1 MPGIVNLCPEQSLP
15 NCRKSFRGNS
25 KALRVSF
32 LGDAATLR
40 VRMKR
45 LAKLTAISLGLML
58 PCILAH
64 AEPVM
69 TPLEDPPAQ
78 TSAQPAA
85 SLSNNANA
93 GAAKTD
99 NTGPTPTASTQNSL
113 MSAGREQVVVPSGIH
128 GTIKLDGNWR
138 FHTGDDPAWAD
149 PAFDDSTWDKI
160 NVTTSLPEQ
169 GVEAYS
175 GYGWYRLRL
184 HPVPIP
190 DSGVLALSLLV
201 APNSVG
207 QLQVFANNVELART
221 QGMTD
226 AKPTMYQSRP
236 LTVQI
241 TRAAPDGIVV
251 IAIRTWADAT
261 ISRGLVDHVEL
272 GDADSIGE
280 KFSLEKGLQWD
291 QHVIA
296 GLIVTFLFFCV
307 AVLGSTLYLAQR
319 NHSEY
324 LWLALLCLSVT
335 LTGTI
340 ETAYGASLVSYSAF
354 RILELWTG
362 RIFMAVTLE
371 FVLRFTASGYRRTVR
386 GVQIGVLLLPF
397 LSFLNPHRIYEYLSI
412 TAEFVFCG
420 LVVVLLFRAWRRG
433 RPEAGVML
441 LPFFLASTADSIDT
455 LLDYAAA
462 QHWLSERF
470 ASHRF
475 HFGSIEFSTSTVTY
489 LGFLA
494 SLIAV
499 ILYRFVHVS
508 QEEQRSAAEIEAAR
522 SVQALLIPTQLP
534 SNRNFMLE
542 SAYFPA
548 NGVGGDF
555 FQALPLK
562 DDSMLIVV
570 GDVSGK
576 GLQAAMNASTLV
588 GALRNELSHDPAT
601 VLSHLNQV
609 MLGATSGAVAGFATC
624 LCARIY
630 PNGQMTIA
638 NAGHLSPYRDG
649 REMELIACLPLG
661 IIPDVEYE
669 QSNFKL
675 RHGDRL
681 TFISDGVVEATDP
694 KGELFGFERTQQVS
708 HEPARY
714 IAQTAQRF
722 GQTDDITV
730 VSLYFVPA

>member
-1 MPGIVNLCPEQSLP
+1 
-15 NCRKSFRGNS
+15 
-25 KALRVSF
+25 
-32 LGDAATLR
+32 
-40 VRMKR
+40 MKR
-45 LAKLTAISLGLML
+45 LAQLTAISLGLML
-58 PCILAH
+58 PCIPVH
-64 AEPVM
+64 ANPVM
-69 TPLEDPPAQ
+69 APVIDRVQESPTPASTQPTA
-78 TSAQPAA
+78 SAAPGTKSDNPTTDATKTD
-85 SLSNNANA
+85 
-93 GAAKTD
+93 GAALVS
-99 NTGPTPTASTQNSL
+99 TASTQNSL
-113 MSAGREQVVVPSGIH
+113 ISAGREQVVVPSSIH
-128 GTIKLDGNWR
+128 GTFKLDGNWR

-169 GVEAYS
+169 GVESYS

-190 DSGVLALSLLV
+190 DSGLLALSLLV
-201 APNSVG
+201 APHSVG

-226 AKPTMYQSRP
+226 TKPTMYQSRP
-236 LTVQI
+236 FAVQI
-241 TRAAPDGIVV
+241 TQAAPDGTVV
-251 IAIRTWADAT
+251 IAIRSWADTT
-261 ISRGLVDHVEL
+261 IGRGLVDHVEL
-272 GDADSIGE
+272 GDADSIAE
-280 KFSLEKGLQWD
+280 KLALEKDRQWD
-291 QHVIA
+291 EHVIA
-296 GLIVTFLFFCV
+296 EMIVSFFFLCV
-307 AVLGSTLYLAQR
+307 TVLGATLYLAQR

-324 LWLALLCLSVT
+324 LWLSLLCLSVS
-335 LTGTI
+335 LRASV
-340 ETAYGASLVSYSAF
+340 ETAYALAVIPLSAF
-354 RILELWTG
+354 AILSPWTTWLF
-362 RIFMAVTLE
+362 IFVTLE
-371 FVLRFTASGYRRTVR
+371 FVLHFTGNRWRRPVR
-386 GVQIGVLLLPF
+386 VMQACALLLPITSMLHF
-397 LSFLNPHRIYEYLSI
+397 VQTFKYLSL
-412 TAEFVFCG
+412 ASQFFFCG
-420 LVVVLLFRAWRRG
+420 LIVVMLFRAWRHG

-441 LPFFLASTADSIDT
+441 LPFFLAATADSTDI
-455 LLDYAAA
+455 LLDFAANRN
-462 QHWLSERF
+462 LIPTRF
-470 ASHRF
+470 ASPHF
-475 HFGSIEFSTSTVTY
+475 HFGSIEYSTSIVTY
-489 LGFLA
+489 LVFLG

-508 QEEQRSAAEIEAAR
+508 QEEQRSAAEIDAAR

-534 SNRNFMLE
+534 SNRNFVLE
-542 SAYFPA
+542 SAYLPA

-681 TFISDGVVEATDP
+681 TFISDGVVEATDT